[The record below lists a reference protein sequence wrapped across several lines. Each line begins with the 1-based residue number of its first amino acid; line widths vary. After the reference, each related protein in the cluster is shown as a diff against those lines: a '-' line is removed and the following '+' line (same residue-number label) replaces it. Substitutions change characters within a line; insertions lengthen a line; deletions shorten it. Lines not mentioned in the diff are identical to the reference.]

1 MRIINKL
8 KLPLL
13 SIVFISLFGC
23 NNSESNKENLPAPT
37 ITIKLV
43 DESGNFEAVNVDVVD
58 VMVKMNDDKSEWI
71 PLDLNAKTLNSLN
84 LTKGTN
90 KVLVNKSAI
99 PAGNL
104 KQIKLVLGDN
114 NTIVFKNGFD
124 IDETLDLKTTM
135 AQRSGLKLKLDALI
149 EAGFTYDFVLDL
161 NVDKSVVFSGK
172 PGNIS
177 LSPIMRSMTEVSSGI
192 IEGAVSPADEPTIVS
207 VKDTKGTPETDDDE
221 IISAYTNFVGYFA
234 LWGVPTGTYE
244 VVLTPVD
251 SNSKY
256 KVTTISNIEVVNGQ
270 VTVLQP
276 VL

>member
-1 MRIINKL
+1 MRFLNKL

-13 SIVFISLFGC
+13 SVAFISLFGC
-23 NNSESNKENLPAPT
+23 NNSESNKENLLEPT
-37 ITIKLV
+37 ISIKLV
-43 DESGNFEAVNVDVVD
+43 DESRNFEAVNVDVVD
-58 VMVKMNDDKSEWI
+58 VMVKMDGNKSEWI
-71 PLDLNAKTLNSLN
+71 SLDSNVKPINSLN
-84 LTKGTN
+84 LTKGIS
-90 KVLVNKSAI
+90 KVLVNRSVI

-104 KQIKLVLGDN
+104 EQIKLVLGDD

-124 IDETLDLKTTM
+124 MDETLDLKTTS
-135 AQRSGLKLKLDALI
+135 AQRSGLELKLNTLI
-149 EAGFTYDFVLDL
+149 EKGFTYEFVLDL
-161 NVDKSVVFSGK
+161 NVDKSIVYSGK

-177 LSPIMRSMTEVSSGI
+177 LSPIMKSMTEMSSGI

-207 VKDTKGTPETDDDE
+207 VKDTKGTPETEDDE

-234 LWGVPTGTYE
+234 LWGIPTGTYE

-270 VTVLQP
+270 VTLLQP